1 VTDRQG
7 IGFGWLQNAWLLHA
21 RLKIHRGGIDA
32 PSVASTENPRAG
44 SLRSAA
50 AGAHSVQGLLT
61 TVCESATLHEGHFSD
76 EQKAIECGETLD
88 DQEYGRASFFFFLT
102 SAFHRDLMRRW
113 RPTDAGIAAW

>member
-1 VTDRQG
+1 
-7 IGFGWLQNAWLLHA
+7 LSLLVESGLA
-21 RLKIHRGGIDA
+21 LGPCSCGLAVDQYDEYFNTV
-32 PSVASTENPRAG
+32 SLSTENPRAG

-61 TVCESATLHEGHFSD
+61 TVCESATLPPNEGHFSD

-102 SAFHRDLMRRW
+102 SSFHRDRRW